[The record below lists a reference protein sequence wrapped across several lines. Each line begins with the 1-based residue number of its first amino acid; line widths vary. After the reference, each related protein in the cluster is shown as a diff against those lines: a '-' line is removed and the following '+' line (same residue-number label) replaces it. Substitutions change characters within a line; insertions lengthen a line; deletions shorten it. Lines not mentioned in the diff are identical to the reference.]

1 MRNIHMSQLYLIQSQ
16 IYNIKNFGAFIN
28 LSRKY
33 KMGNIHT
40 FVGRKHGDRWMYHDI
55 KRGKVRVIISA
66 KNILESD
73 NRLARKLGEKS
84 T

>member
-1 MRNIHMSQLYLIQSQ
+1 
-16 IYNIKNFGAFIN
+16 
-28 LSRKY
+28 
-33 KMGNIHT
+33 MGNIHT